1 MSIVKDLLL
10 IFVLIVCFF
19 LYKKMKNERE
29 YFINTLSHDLRVSTL
44 AQIRGLELLEKN
56 SLNNLDFEL
65 IKEIN
70 NSCKFTFEII
80 NMLLNKYKYENN
92 ENFLKYEY
100 FNLAEL
106 INLSYKK
113 IFDLSF
119 DKNITFVFDLDNCMI
134 SYADKDS
141 IQKAISLLFEIA
153 INNAINR
160 SSITILSRER
170 NNMQEI
176 SVVYQGKSLTDEE
189 ITRMFNNKSNYS
201 TVGEGIRLEFCK
213 KIMDFHKGKF
223 FIKNLGG
230 NLNSFTIALPIKN
243 GNNLIENSCL
253 RALQLC

>member
-29 YFINTLSHDLRVSTL
+29 YFINTLSHDLRVSTI
-44 AQIRGLELLEKN
+44 AQIRGLELLENK

-70 NSCKFTFEII
+70 NSCKFTFEMI

-92 ENFLKYEY
+92 EKILKYEY

-113 IFDLSF
+113 IFALSF
-119 DKNITFVFDLDNCMI
+119 DKNISFIFDLDNYII

-141 IQKAISLLFEIA
+141 IQKVISLLFEIA
-153 INNAINR
+153 INNAIDT
-160 SSITILSRER
+160 SSITIQTKQK
-170 NNMQEI
+170 NHMQEI
-176 SVVYQGKSLTDEE
+176 SIVYQGKSLTDEE
-189 ITRMFNNKSNYS
+189 IKRMFNNKSHFS

-213 KIMDFHKGKF
+213 KIIDFHKGKI
-223 FIKNLGG
+223 FIKNLGN
-230 NLNSFTIALPIKN
+230 NLNCFTIALPIKN
-243 GNNLIENSCL
+243 GNILIENFCS
-253 RALQLC
+253 RELQPC